1 VSIKLTLSKQTQT
14 GRIRKLVYAFFFG
27 IASLL
32 AAVVISFF
40 LNSQGH
46 LINTNA
52 WPPEAQAILL
62 EKPGAPISSDQW
74 KRIRVTL
81 NKYNAVTPMA
91 HLFAAD
97 VRSSWYVFLISPL
110 LALVL
115 LRRRFSTD
123 TIPVALA
130 ATAPSLLVLTACAF
144 SNSPYL
150 K

>member
-1 VSIKLTLSKQTQT
+1 
-14 GRIRKLVYAFFFG
+14 
-27 IASLL
+27 
-32 AAVVISFF
+32 
-40 LNSQGH
+40 
-46 LINTNA
+46 
-52 WPPEAQAILL
+52 
-62 EKPGAPISSDQW
+62 
-74 KRIRVTL
+74 
-81 NKYNAVTPMA
+81 MA

-130 ATAPSLLVLTACAF
+130 ATAPRLLVLTACAF

>member
-1 VSIKLTLSKQTQT
+1 MPELTHGPHNDLLS
-14 GRIRKLVYAFFFG
+14 GFFG
-27 IASLL
+27 QDHKARPIA
-32 AAVVISFF
+32 
-40 LNSQGH
+40 GH